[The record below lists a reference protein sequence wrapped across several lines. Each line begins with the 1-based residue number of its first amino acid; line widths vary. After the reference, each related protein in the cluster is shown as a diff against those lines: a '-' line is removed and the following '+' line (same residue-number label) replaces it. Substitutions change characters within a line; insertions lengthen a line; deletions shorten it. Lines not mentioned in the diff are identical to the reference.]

1 MPTPTHLIR
10 AVGRRICT
18 LRELRGLTQ
27 RQLSERA
34 GVGYAEL
41 SKIENGQRAASL
53 ITLDAIARGLQS
65 SLTVLLDHELP
76 LDLPRYRGCLEPAP
90 RGRARP
96 ARRGDPRDQR
106 HPDRSLR
113 DAVGGQMTSDTDT
126 DALKVRVGAR
136 LRALR
141 RARDLSQRDVA
152 SLLNTDAAE
161 VSRHESGARC
171 PSVPLLARYAEVLE
185 VPIYELLRFDE
196 PVVTLG

>member
-1 MPTPTHLIR
+1 MTP
-10 AVGRRICT
+10 
-18 LRELRGLTQ
+18 
-27 RQLSERA
+27 
-34 GVGYAEL
+34 
-41 SKIENGQRAASL
+41 
-53 ITLDAIARGLQS
+53 
-65 SLTVLLDHELP
+65 
-76 LDLPRYRGCLEPAP
+76 
-90 RGRARP
+90 
-96 ARRGDPRDQR
+96 
-106 HPDRSLR
+106 
-113 DAVGGQMTSDTDT
+113 DTDT

-196 PVVTLG
+196 PELDPRLSTSPTHARPPPGSTPGGAAPQAVIAPIADDEGGSTVLSHRRTPPKAYFHVSGVRRIET